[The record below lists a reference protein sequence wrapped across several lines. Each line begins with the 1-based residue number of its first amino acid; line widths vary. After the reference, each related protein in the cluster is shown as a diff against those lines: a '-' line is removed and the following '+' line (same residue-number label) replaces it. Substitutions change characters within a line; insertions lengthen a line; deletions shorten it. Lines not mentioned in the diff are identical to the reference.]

1 MRVGKGRTLESKKGI
16 MEDRSINE
24 RPRIQKV
31 MRYPRPGGFGPLPKN
46 ESLYKA
52 SNEPNGGN
60 EEVYGDATS
69 IF

>member
-1 MRVGKGRTLESKKGI
+1 

-31 MRYPRPGGFGPLPKN
+31 MRYPRPGGFGPLPEN